1 MVFPEGN
8 LSELQG
14 YVVFSLSDR
23 RDPGDDVPPGGILC
37 EIEIHHFSG
46 LVAVEHSRVLEQEIH

>member
-1 MVFPEGN
+1 MVG
-8 LSELQG
+8 LQG

-37 EIEIHHFSG
+37 EDEIHHLSS
-46 LVAVEHSRVLEQEIH
+46 LEAVEHGRVLEQEIH

>member
-1 MVFPEGN
+1 MAG
-8 LSELQG
+8 LQG
-14 YVVFSLSDR
+14 YSIFSLFGR
-23 RDPGDDVPPGGILC
+23 RDLGDDVPPGGIFC